1 MLTLHLPAV
10 QRLLSPQLQRWAS
23 ALVGGELTFTA
34 LEYRLWTGHVR
45 VEGVRLVRPGLETT
59 CTAVDLRIRLRRGL
73 VLRALE
79 ARVTVTPGGRGPADA
94 PSHQRPWTALDRFAE
109 IEIVRGALRTTDGE
123 GSTAL
128 QLEGIEIRAT
138 RHGRVLSGTVVAKE
152 IAISRDGQVWRATA
166 DARIDVNPADTTGTV
181 HFRSARVRV
190 GQNLAQLTGELKQ
203 LDPLVGRAQVTVPG
217 VASLIRTFAPG
228 SSLEGD
234 LAAYVDVVADHSG
247 HRATLLAVA
256 QGVRVAQTGS
266 LDGLIRAHLDGDVLR
281 VDDIDLSA
289 YGGSI
294 RGEGAVSLGEAAG
307 DLQLRVRGLDLRNAL
322 APHTDLDVPVSSH
335 VDADLALRLP
345 RADLR
350 SIKAEG
356 TVAFRPRPGPGLPLH
371 GSVTL
376 TVADGLV
383 HVPSSILA
391 VPEADLRVR
400 GTVGFDGRVGLHYG
414 LHLRD
419 VHAASGMLADAGVTL
434 PRVAVRGA
442 LQAEG
447 TIDGVLPEWTATAS
461 LASHRFAVEEID
473 LDIESRLR
481 LTPGRVDLVHLTA
494 KGLDGTLTAGGS
506 IPSSGTGSWN
516 VSGRIEKVR
525 LIDLLARRGD
535 PTDATSSGHFDIT
548 GESRDPE
555 LSVAIVADVPSLDP
569 KIVSDD
575 SLTAPASVELS
586 VRASRRGV
594 VVDRFRAG
602 AGEGSID
609 GVGRWTAGTGQIEGR
624 MKAVGLHLAA
634 IPGIPRVPDLESV
647 LAGELKVSGTLAA
660 PKGGGHLSLT
670 RTKWRHAVLP
680 DLRLDI
686 SADGRAVDS
695 RRQSRAAVAADRSN
709 AARTPVAAAPGG
721 RSRGPPGGGPYQRL
735 LCRVRARR
743 VGHLVGSGPR
753 RHPVRL
759 AFERPVRSVRRE
771 RRGAAHATL
780 ADRALLGT
788 RNSEGPHGSRPGGGV

>member
-1 MLTLHLPAV
+1 M
-10 QRLLSPQLQRWAS
+10 R
-23 ALVGGELTFTA
+23 
-34 LEYRLWTGHVR
+34 
-45 VEGVRLVRPGLETT
+45 
-59 CTAVDLRIRLRRGL
+59 
-73 VLRALE
+73 
-79 ARVTVTPGGRGPADA
+79 
-94 PSHQRPWTALDRFAE
+94 
-109 IEIVRGALRTTDGE
+109 
-123 GSTAL
+123 
-128 QLEGIEIRAT
+128 T

-152 IAISRDGQVWRATA
+152 IAISRNGQVWRATA

-181 HFRSARVRV
+181 HLRSARVRV
-190 GQNLAQLTGELKQ
+190 GQNLAQLTGELRQ

-256 QGVRVAQTGS
+256 QGVRVAQTGP
-266 LDGLIRAHLDGDVLR
+266 LDGFIRAHLDGDVLR

-289 YGGSI
+289 HGGSI

-307 DLQLRVRGLDLRNAL
+307 DLQLRVRELDLRNAL

-376 TVADGLV
+376 SVADGLV

-400 GTVGFDGRVGLHYG
+400 GTVGFDGRVELHYG

-419 VHAASGMLADAGVTL
+419 VHAASGMLADAGVTA

-525 LIDLLARRGD
+525 LIDLLARRGV

-624 MKAVGLHLAA
+624 IKAVGLHLAA

-686 SADGRAVDS
+686 SADGRAVDLEG
-695 RRQSRAAVAADRSN
+695 RAAQQLLLTGRMPLERPWPLHLEVDLAAL
-709 AARTPVAAAPGG
+709 PVAALISAFSAASERDASVTLSGQGRADIRFGSPSSVRYEAYVASAEGRLMQPWRTGPFSVHGTLKALTVRDLEVVSEGG
-721 RSRGPPGGGPYQRL
+721 RL
-735 LCRVRARR
+735 RVD
-743 VGHLVGSGPR
+743 GQIGVGSEIPIHSSSPAPYR
-753 RHPVRL
+753 
-759 AFERPVRSVRRE
+759 F
-771 RRGAAHATL
+771 
-780 ADRALLGT
+780 LLW
-788 RNSEGPHGSRPGGGV
+788 VC